1 MSSND
6 EIKEDKY
13 LNKQQN
19 LADYNSSSFSYDDE
33 EEEKCANYGKSH
45 NFVSDDVVQ
54 EDDLPGDVC
63 WLCIFSRTCSFK
75 CLISNKTHAKTSNF
89 TKLFFKKHFKINKFL
104 TCLWNFKFATF
115 LQL

>member
-54 EDDLPGDVC
+54 EDDLPGDV
-63 WLCIFSRTCSFK
+63 S
-75 CLISNKTHAKTSNF
+75 
-89 TKLFFKKHFKINKFL
+89 
-104 TCLWNFKFATF
+104 
-115 LQL
+115 